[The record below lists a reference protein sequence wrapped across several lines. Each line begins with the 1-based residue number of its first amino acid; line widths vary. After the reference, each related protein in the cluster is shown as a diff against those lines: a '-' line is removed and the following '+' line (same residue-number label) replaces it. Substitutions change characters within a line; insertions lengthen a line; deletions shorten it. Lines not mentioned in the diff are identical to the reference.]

1 MTAIGLAVAVP
12 AVLGYNWLL
21 RRNKALL
28 EEVRYFATEIQQY
41 LVSGARLESAGKASA
56 MPGPAARSKVT

>member
-21 RRNKALL
+21 RRNKSLL
-28 EEVRYFATEIQQY
+28 EEVRYFATDIQQY
-41 LVSGARLESAGKASA
+41 LVSGSRVASA
-56 MPGPAARSKVT
+56 TTPAAARSK